1 MERLVSLSVGTTGAE
16 DFFST
21 YQDMSELAANLGAN
35 HDYVSVTASVVND
48 DGEEEAPEELYHD
61 EFTLYNAKRAIMKT
75 GLSSA
80 TAEDVINL
88 LQNAG
93 FLIRELPPNKRKANQ

>member
-21 YQDMSELAANLGAN
+21 YQDMSELAANLGVN
-35 HDYVSVTASVVND
+35 HDYVSVTATLVNNDEED
-48 DGEEEAPEELYHD
+48 DAPEELYHD
-61 EFTLYNAKRAIMKT
+61 EFTLLKAKRAIMEI
-75 GLSSA
+75 GLSTRS
-80 TAEDVINL
+80 AEDIINH

-93 FLIRELPPNKRKANQ
+93 LLIRELPPHKRKADR

>member
-35 HDYVSVTASVVND
+35 HEYVSVTATVVGD
-48 DGEEEAPEELYHD
+48 DTEDDEPEELYYD
-61 EFTLYNAKRAIMKT
+61 EFTLLKVMKALRENGMSRDQVEIAINDM
-75 GLSSA
+75 
-80 TAEDVINL
+80 
-88 LQNAG
+88 QNAG
-93 FLIRELPPNKRKANQ
+93 ILFRERPRR